1 MSPGTVLIWLAVAL
15 SPYWLGPIVVWLT
28 QRVPAQPVFER
39 FAPERHKVP
48 ADVAAALRQT
58 TDELGRAGFH
68 VVADLFQ
75 SGQVRRVNMR
85 LALFEN
91 RMTTELAL
99 AVAAFTT
106 AGSPRLVTSFVELPT
121 KLRDGR
127 SVTVNNS
134 RRLSVFTQPAS
145 RDVVQVP
152 TVRDAARLVDIKRAY
167 LAHYSGGAE
176 RIPFPHQD
184 DPLRFLGDAM
194 TRELQ
199 EQVEAGTWWRD
210 ERAGV
215 FRPTFAG
222 AWRMTWRVLP
232 PLSVLR
238 RWRARRRAVAIL
250 RDLGVEDQPDSASK
264 WG

>member
-1 MSPGTVLIWLAVAL
+1 MSPGTVFIWLAVAL
-15 SPYWLGPIVVWLT
+15 SPYWLGPVVVWLT
-28 QRVPAQPVFER
+28 QRVPTQPAFER
-39 FAPERHKVP
+39 FASERHAVP
-48 ADVAAALRQT
+48 ADAAAALQQT

-85 LALFEN
+85 VVLLEN
-91 RMTTELAL
+91 RLTAELAL

-106 AGSPRLVTSFVELPT
+106 TGSRLVTSFVELPT

-134 RRLSVFTQPAS
+134 RRLSVFTRPAS
-145 RDVVQVP
+145 RDVVQLP
-152 TVRDAARLVDIKRAY
+152 TVRDAAQLVDIQRAY
-167 LAHYSGGAE
+167 LAQYPSGAE
-176 RIPFPHQD
+176 RIPFAHQD
-184 DPLRFLGDAM
+184 DPLRFLGEAM

-232 PLSVLR
+232 PLSVVR

-250 RDLGVEDQPDSASK
+250 RDLG
-264 WG
+264 